1 MLQLTELNR
10 RIRMRDERGFTL
22 VELMVVIA
30 ILTILL
36 AIAAPIYRTT
46 IIHAR
51 EAVLRDDLYQM
62 RTLIG
67 QYTLDKQ
74 AAPQTLQDLVTA
86 GYLRQLPVDPF
97 THSSTTWVPVTDD
110 SIMSLSQQQPG
121 IVDVHSG
128 SQQISLE
135 GTPYSSW

>member
-1 MLQLTELNR
+1 MLRVSKLNHG
-10 RIRMRDERGFTL
+10 IRARDERGFTL

>member
-74 AAPQTLQDLVTA
+74 TAPQTLQDLVTA

-97 THSSTTWVPVTDD
+97 TRSSTTWVPVTDD

-128 SQQISLE
+128 SQQTSLE

>member
-1 MLQLTELNR
+1 MLRLPDLKQRLRTR
-10 RIRMRDERGFTL
+10 GGRGFTL

-74 AAPQTLQDLVTA
+74 AAPQALQDLVTA
-86 GYLRQLPVDPF
+86 GYLRQLPKDPF
-97 THSSTTWVPVTDD
+97 TRSSTTWVPVTDD

-121 IVDVHSG
+121 IVDVHSRS
-128 SQQISLE
+128 SQTSLE

>member
-1 MLQLTELNR
+1 MLRLTHLNH
-10 RIRMRDERGFTL
+10 RMRTRGGRGFTL

-97 THSSTTWVPVTDD
+97 TRSSSTWVPVTDD

-128 SQQISLE
+128 SQQTSLE